1 MNNQQKDLGNIY
13 LIENE
18 KGYWL
23 PDGLGYTKNKED
35 AGRFSIDD
43 MAKYNLN
50 ACTLTL
56 HREVKPRGPGKFL
69 GD

>member
-23 PDGLGYTKNKED
+23 PGGFGYTKDESE
-35 AGRFSIDD
+35 AGRFSMSDL
-43 MAKYNLN
+43 AQFNLN

-56 HREVKPRGPGKFL
+56 YREKKPRGPGKFL